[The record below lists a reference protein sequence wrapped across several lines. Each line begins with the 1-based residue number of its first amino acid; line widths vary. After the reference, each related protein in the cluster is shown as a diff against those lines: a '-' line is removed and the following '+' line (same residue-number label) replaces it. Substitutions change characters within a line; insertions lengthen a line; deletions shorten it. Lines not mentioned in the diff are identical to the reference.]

1 MNKLNTCGFSLLFVS
16 ICSLPVWAVAD
27 PTAPE
32 AVLSAGSDSGTAGG
46 AAAQQIPKLSL
57 IRQEGKERL
66 AILDGQP
73 RRVGAKHGS
82 YQVIAIGAGRVI
94 LAQGQRQLTLQLFP
108 SMTK

>member
-1 MNKLNTCGFSLLFVS
+1 MNKLNICGFSLLCS
-16 ICSLPVWAVAD
+16 SALSLPLSAAD

-32 AVLSAGSDSGTAGG
+32 AVLSVGTEAT
-46 AAAQQIPKLSL
+46 AAVQQIPKLSL

-73 RRVGAKHGS
+73 RRVGAMHGS
-82 YQVIAIGAGRVI
+82 YKVISIGAGRVI

>member
-1 MNKLNTCGFSLLFVS
+1 MNKLNICGFSLLFVS
-16 ICSLPVWAVAD
+16 ILCLPVWAAD

-32 AVLSAGSDSGTAGG
+32 AVLSDSIGVTAE
-46 AAAQQIPKLSL
+46 AQQIPKLSL

-73 RRVGAKHGS
+73 RRVGAMHGS
-82 YQVIAIGAGRVI
+82 YKVLSIGAGRVI

>member
-1 MNKLNTCGFSLLFVS
+1 MNKLNICGFSLLLVGV
-16 ICSLPVWAVAD
+16 CSQQLWAAAD
-27 PTAPE
+27 PTAPD
-32 AVLSAGSDSGTAGG
+32 AVLSSGTAK
-46 AAAQQIPKLSL
+46 AVAVQPVPKLTL

-82 YQVIAIGAGRVI
+82 YRVVAIGAGRVV

>member
-1 MNKLNTCGFSLLFVS
+1 MNKLNICGFSLLCS
-16 ICSLPVWAVAD
+16 SMLSLPLWAAD

-32 AVLSAGSDSGTAGG
+32 AVLSAGTDAK
-46 AAAQQIPKLSL
+46 AEAQQIPKLSL

-73 RRVGAKHGS
+73 RRVGAMHGS
-82 YQVIAIGAGRVI
+82 YKVISIGAGRVI